1 MTGMRDAGKLQWAST
16 RVTTLQKDMAYSVF
30 GIFGVHL
37 PVIYG
42 GGGQNA
48 LGRLLREIM
57 ARSGDI
63 SSPDWVEK
71 SPESITEVTSKR
83 GQDPEI

>member
-1 MTGMRDAGKLQWAST
+1 MRDAGKLQWAST
-16 RVTTLQKDMAYSVF
+16 RVTALQEDMAYSVF

-48 LGRLLREIM
+48 LG
-57 ARSGDI
+57 
-63 SSPDWVEK
+63 
-71 SPESITEVTSKR
+71 
-83 GQDPEI
+83 